1 MALITIDGEKHEV
14 DENKNLLHVCLSL
27 GYNLPYFCW
36 HPAMGS
42 VGACRQCAVIK
53 YKDENDDK
61 GKLVMACMEPASDGS
76 IISLK
81 NPEAEGFRAEII
93 EWLMTN
99 HPHDCPV
106 CDEGGECHLQD
117 MTVMTGHDYRRFRF
131 KKRTYRNQ
139 YLGPFV
145 NHEMNRCIQCYRC
158 VRFYREYADGRDFD
172 AFAAHNHIFF
182 GRHEDGILENE
193 FSGNL
198 VEVCPTGVFT
208 DKTLKQHY
216 TRKWDL
222 TTAPSICVH
231 CSVGCN
237 TIAGERYGSLRR
249 ILSRYNGQ
257 VNGYFLCDRG
267 RFGYEFVN
275 SSNRIKNASIK
286 TGKEPQFIDLD
297 TAFSH
302 IKDLVSE
309 GSDVIG
315 IGSPRESLE
324 ANFLLKKFVGK
335 DHFYS
340 GISPELYK
348 LQKIQLD
355 IMRSGTFHSP
365 SLKDIEESDAVLIL
379 GEDITNTAPMLA
391 LSVRQAIK
399 KAPPGLLEKLK
410 VSEWQD
416 AAVREALQEEKL
428 PLFIAASYPTKLN
441 DVSALSINLP
451 PGDIARIGNSIAS
464 RFDSA
469 VKAQDDLTDNEKEF
483 VSRVVEALRNASR
496 PLIITGTGALSE
508 NIIYAA
514 VNVSNAL
521 QKLNQNL
528 SLSFIFPEANSVGLM
543 LLGCKPLDTIE
554 SERSKVIINLK
565 NDLMGLE
572 QELIRRITDNAKM
585 ITVDSLENETTE
597 RSDIIIPA
605 GTFAESDGTF
615 VNNEGR
621 AQRYFQVY
629 IPENKEIM
637 ESWRIMN
644 RLLTSA
650 SPSIPEAAA
659 AEVSDSISNS
669 DDVRQGDGKPEQI
682 DVDAGEID
690 KVDEDEGRQSGTVE
704 PGYEEV
710 LEEIASS
717 ISELKEI
724 YTIAPPPGFRIAGQK
739 IPRESHRF
747 SGRTAMRADI
757 NVSEPKPPEDP
768 DSPLTFTMEGYRGE
782 PPSSMI
788 PFFWSPGW
796 NSVQSINK
804 YQIEVG
810 GPLHGGDPGRRLFEK
825 NDSANLKYY
834 DINLKKFERINESYL
849 AVPVYH
855 IFGSEIL
862 SSEAPAVQQLI
873 PDLCLWM
880 NPDDAAEEGIKKDQS
895 VEISDGDKSIKLPVN
910 IKMDLPRG
918 TVGFPVMP
926 GKTVLLSSPGR
937 RVRAV
942 IKYNEWLRVTRNAD

>member
-1 MALITIDGEKHEV
+1 MAVITIDGKKHEV
-14 DENKNLLHVCLSL
+14 DEKQNLLHVCLSL

-158 VRFYREYADGRDFD
+158 VRFYRNYADGRDLD
-172 AFAAHNHIFF
+172 AFAAHNHVFF

-249 ILSRYNGQ
+249 ILSRYNSQ

-275 SSNRIKNASIK
+275 SGKRIKNASVK
-286 TGKEPQFIDLD
+286 SGKGRQDLD
-297 TAFSH
+297 IETAFSH
-302 IKDLVSE
+302 VSELVS
-309 GSDVIG
+309 GDTTVIG
-315 IGSPRESLE
+315 IGSPRASLE
-324 ANFLLKKFVGK
+324 ANYLLRKFVGP
-335 DHFYS
+335 DNFFS
-340 GISPELYK
+340 GISPEQYR
-348 LQKIQLD
+348 LQKLQLD
-355 IMRSGTFHSP
+355 IMRSGMFHSP

-399 KAPPGLLEKLK
+399 KAPKGLLSKLK
-410 VSEWQD
+410 IPEWQD

-428 PLFIAASYPTKLN
+428 PLFIAASYPTKLD
-441 DVSALSINLP
+441 DVSALTMNLAP
-451 PGDIARIGNSIAS
+451 DDIARIGNAVAS
-464 RFDSA
+464 RFDNA
-469 VKAQDDLTDNEKEF
+469 LKAPGDLTDIEKEF
-483 VSRVVEALRNASR
+483 VENAVGALRNSEK
-496 PLIITGTGALSE
+496 PLIITGTGSESE
-508 NIIYAA
+508 NVIYSA
-514 VNVSNAL
+514 VNASLAL
-521 QKLNQNL
+521 QKLNNNL
-528 SLSFIFPEANSVGLM
+528 SLSFVFPGSGSVGLM
-543 LLGCKPLDTIE
+543 LLDGKPLDVLE
-554 SERSKVIINLK
+554 NEKNKVVINLK
-565 NDLMGLE
+565 NDLMSFDK
-572 QELIRRITDNAKM
+572 ELTTKIFDRSNLIT
-585 ITVDSLENETTE
+585 IDSIENETTE
-597 RSDIIIPA
+597 RSEIIIPS

-621 AQRYFQVY
+621 AQRYYQVY
-629 IPENKEIM
+629 KPENKEIM
-637 ESWRIMN
+637 ESWRIMA
-644 RLLTSA
+644 RLISSAEGSEAQNSQAETS
-650 SPSIPEAAA
+650 SL
-659 AEVSDSISNS
+659 NY
-669 DDVRQGDGKPEQI
+669 
-682 DVDAGEID
+682 
-690 KVDEDEGRQSGTVE
+690 EDI
-704 PGYEEV
+704 
-710 LEEIASS
+710 LEDIASEIPVLKS
-717 ISELKEI
+717 ITSI
-724 YTIAPPPGFRIAGQK
+724 TPPPGFRIVGQK
-739 IPRESHRF
+739 IPREPHRF
-747 SGRTAMRADI
+747 SGRTAMTADI
-757 NVSEPKPPEDP
+757 NVSEPKPPDDP

-788 PFFWSPGW
+788 PYFWSPGW

-825 NDSANLKYY
+825 NDSAEMNYF
-834 DINLKKFERINESYL
+834 DINIKKFEKEKDKYL
-849 AVPVYH
+849 AIPVYH
-855 IFGSEIL
+855 IFGSDEL
-862 SSEAPAVQQLI
+862 SNLAPAVQQLI
-873 PDLCLWM
+873 PDFGLWM
-880 NPDDAAEEGIKKDQS
+880 NPDDAAAEGITKDDS
-895 VEISDGDKSIKLPVN
+895 VEIYSGEDGVKLPVKIMMN
-910 IKMDLPRG
+910 MPRG
-918 TVGFPVMP
+918 TVGFSVLP
-926 GKTVLLSSPGR
+926 GKTILLSTPVR
-937 RVRAV
+937 RIIPV
-942 IKYNEWLRVTRNAD
+942 IKYNDWLKVKRDAD